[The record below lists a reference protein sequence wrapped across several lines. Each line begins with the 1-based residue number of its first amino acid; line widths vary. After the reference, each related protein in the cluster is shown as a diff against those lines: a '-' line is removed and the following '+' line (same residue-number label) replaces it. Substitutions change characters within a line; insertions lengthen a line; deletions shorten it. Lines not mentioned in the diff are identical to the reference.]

1 MRIAHVVPSSGGAF
15 YCENCIRDTVLI
27 KGLKDLGCGVAII
40 PMYLP
45 FVPDER
51 GMEGDTPVVYGA
63 LNVFLRHKL
72 PLYRHAPGWVEH
84 IFDSRGVLDFVARR
98 AGSTRAPAAGEITVS
113 VLRGEDGGQAGE
125 LAKLVRLLG
134 NDVKPDAV
142 HLSNALLIGLAR
154 PIKRALRVPVLCSL
168 QDEHTWIDAMG
179 ETHAREAW
187 RVLAEQSAHVDLFV
201 TFSRYYARF
210 MKEHLGLPSKKLSVV
225 PMGIDTDGRE
235 QSPLP
240 FDPPV
245 IGFLSRMCESS
256 GLGTLTDAFI
266 KLKKEK
272 GFEGARLHVAG
283 GYTGDDRHFLR
294 KVRGKLKDDGCA
306 ADVKFLTGFD
316 KASRR
321 DFLQTLTAFSV
332 PSREAPAY
340 GMYLLEAF
348 AAGVPVVQPGI
359 GAYPE
364 VVNATGG
371 GILYDPNTADALAE
385 ALASLLREPARA
397 RALGRKGRAAVLR
410 RFRIEDTAKRVM
422 RLYEKCK
429 RM

>member
-15 YCENCIRDTVLI
+15 YCENCTRDTVLI
-27 KGLKDLGCGVAII
+27 KGLKDLGCGVAVI

-45 FVPDER
+45 FVPDEG

-63 LNVFLRHKL
+63 LNVFLRHKI

-84 IFDSRGVLDFVARR
+84 LFDSRAVLDFVARR

-113 VLRGEDGGQAGE
+113 VLRGEDGGQADE

-142 HLSNALLIGLAR
+142 HLSNALLVGLSG
-154 PIKRALRVPVLCSL
+154 PIKRALGVPVLCSL

-187 RVLAEQSAHVDLFV
+187 RVLVEQSAHVDVFV

-210 MKEHLGLPSKKLSVV
+210 MKERLGLPSKKLFVV

-235 QSPLP
+235 TSPLP

-256 GLGTLTDAFI
+256 GLGTLADAFF

-272 GFEGARLHVAG
+272 GLEGARLHVAG
-283 GYTGDDRHFLR
+283 GYTGDDRDFLR
-294 KVRGKLKDDGCA
+294 RVRGKLEADGCA

-316 KASRR
+316 KASRIN
-321 DFLQTLTAFSV
+321 FLQTLTAFSV
-332 PSREAPAY
+332 PSREAPAC
-340 GMYLLEAF
+340 GMYLLEAI
-348 AAGVPVVQPGI
+348 AAGVPVAQPGI

-364 VVNATGG
+364 LVNATGG
-371 GILYDPNTADALAE
+371 GVLYEPNTADALAD
-385 ALASLLREPARA
+385 ALAHLLREPVRA
-397 RALGRKGRAAVLR
+397 RALGQRGRAAVLR
-410 RFRIEDTAKRVM
+410 RFRIEDTAKRMM

-429 RM
+429 RT